1 MTVVGETF
9 SEQATFSNGQLADN
23 VFSKLAGATSA
34 PLTKKVGLCVMGSAP
49 QTISTEVSEIF
60 D

>member
-23 VFSKLAGATSA
+23 VFSKLAGANSA
-34 PLTKKVGLCVMGSAP
+34 PLTEKVGLCAMLSAP
-49 QTISTEVSEIF
+49 QTLSTEVSEIL